1 MSSSSSCFIN
11 VVISDLRL
19 ILTSEFPGKNLET
32 VFDFEKNSQKNSRF
46 LQPAFLFLLITN
58 RVN

>member
-1 MSSSSSCFIN
+1 M
-11 VVISDLRL
+11 ISDLRL